1 MITRRPRKHRPV
13 LRYHGGKFMI
23 APWIISHFAPHA
35 CYTEVFGGGASVLQ
49 LFQMFPDEAAS
60 RKWLEDIR
68 WPDGERFCP
77 HCGSLKTTAVKN
89 EIPMPYHCGECRQYF
104 SVKTGTVMQS
114 SKVALQKW
122 VIAMY
127 LMSTSLKGVSSM
139 KLHRDLGVTQKTA
152 WMLAQK
158 IRQGWI
164 DGSVK
169 LTGKVE
175 VDETYVG
182 GKEAAKH
189 ESKRLNLGRGGVGKT
204 PVIAGRSRETGRVRG
219 EVPKSVSSR
228 SAVGFAYRNVQV
240 GSTIHTD
247 ESPIYNKLGGLIY
260 RHDSINH
267 GAGEYVRGDVTTNGI
282 ESVFAVL
289 KRGIHGVY
297 HHTSPKHLHRYVS
310 EFAFRLNDGDVS
322 HHTMER
328 LASLFSAAIGR
339 RLTYKDLI
347 A

>member
-1 MITRRPRKHRPV
+1 MSKKAP
-13 LRYHGGKFMI
+13 GK
-23 APWIISHFAPHA
+23 SER
-35 CYTEVFGGGASVLQ
+35 TGLTVLQ

-68 WPDGERFCP
+68 WSDGERFCP

-164 DGSVK
+164 DGSDK

-182 GKEAAKH
+182 GKERNKH
-189 ESKRLNLGRGGVGKT
+189 RNKRLNAGRGAVGKT
-204 PVIAGRSRETGRVRG
+204 AVIGAKERNGKVKVAVIEKTDAATLEGFILNSVQTGATV
-219 EVPKSVSSR
+219 
-228 SAVGFAYRNVQV
+228 F
-240 GSTIHTD
+240 TD
-247 ESPIYNKLGGLIY
+247 EHRGYSGLSKSFS
-260 RHDSINH
+260 HPSVKH
-267 GAGEYVRGDVTTNGI
+267 SVGQYVNGMAHTNGI
-282 ESVFAVL
+282 ESFWAML
-289 KRGIHGVY
+289 KRGYKGTY
-297 HHTSPKHLHRYVS
+297 HQMSAKHIERYVT
-310 EFAFRLNDGDVS
+310 EFAGRHNVRGCDTIVQMTMLAKGLDGKRLRYDDLV
-322 HHTMER
+322 
-328 LASLFSAAIGR
+328 AAQ
-339 RLTYKDLI
+339 
-347 A
+347 